1 MEILRVF
8 NNNVVLAKDDDGGEV
23 ILTGRGLGFQ
33 ARPGRPVDAAKV
45 VRKFVPADGRD
56 PDHLAQ
62 MLSDIPPEIIRI
74 VVESMREAGLGEQ
87 EIASTTLVMALS
99 DHVANAIIRVNQG
112 IKVVYPLLGE
122 VRNLYPQEYAQGC
135 TLLAAINKRIDK
147 PLPDGEET
155 ALALHLVN
163 AGFLTGD
170 LSYTYTMTGVIQQ
183 MLDIIEQSYGITLD
197 QGSVSVG
204 RFITHLRYLFV
215 RIHQHKQLE
224 REPEPIVNAIR
235 ESYPDALHCAMT
247 IASVLELR
255 LGADISDDEIA
266 YLTLHVAR
274 VANQLKH

>member
-33 ARPGRPVDAAKV
+33 ARPGRPVDATKV

-74 VVESMREAGLGEQ
+74 VVDSMREAGLSEQ
-87 EIASTTLVMALS
+87 DIASTTLVMALS
-99 DHVANAIIRVNQG
+99 DHVANAIIRVNRG
-112 IKVVYPLLGE
+112 ITVVYPLLGE
-122 VRNLYPQEYAQGC
+122 VRNLYPQEYAQGGK
-135 TLLAAINKRIDK
+135 LLAAINRHIDK
-147 PLPDGEET
+147 PLPEGEET

-183 MLDIIEQSYGITLD
+183 MLDIIENSYGITLD

-215 RIHQHKQLE
+215 RIHQHKQLDS
-224 REPEPIVNAIR
+224 EPEPIVNAIR
-235 ESYPDALHCAMT
+235 ESYPDALHCATT
-247 IASVLELR
+247 IAQVLELR

-274 VANQLKH
+274 VTNQLVH

>member
-33 ARPGRPVDAAKV
+33 ARPGRPVDATKV

-74 VVESMREAGLGEQ
+74 VVDSMREAGLGEQ
-87 EIASTTLVMALS
+87 DIASTTLVMALS
-99 DHVANAIIRVNQG
+99 DHVANAIIRVNRG
-112 IKVVYPLLGE
+112 ITVVYPLLGE
-122 VRNLYPQEYAQGC
+122 VRNLYPQEYAQGGK
-135 TLLAAINKRIDK
+135 LLAAINRRIDK

-183 MLDIIEQSYGITLD
+183 MLDIIENSYGITLD

-215 RIHQHKQLE
+215 RIHQHKQLNS
-224 REPEPIVNAIR
+224 EPEPIVNAIR
-235 ESYPDALHCAMT
+235 ESYPDALHCATT
-247 IASVLELR
+247 IAQVLELR

-274 VANQLKH
+274 VTNQLVH